1 MIDFTNVSFEG
12 IAIHNVGNKVRD
24 EGIKIANKDI
34 FFEDDETT
42 SYLLRYFLM
51 PFNDNE
57 VYNFCHPSDLSL
69 NEIYTYAKRIFDTPQ
84 NLYNISID
92 IAKHLY
98 EKSTHPKIDG
108 GEFCICYFKDCVF
121 NNETVDAIGLFKS
134 EEKDDFLKFDG
145 KKNNYTIKH
154 ENGINVNKLD
164 KGCMI
169 FNSSEDS
176 GFQLCITGGNK
187 SSDTQYWKND
197 FLNIKPA
204 SDNYHHTKDFL
215 SVTREYLTKQLSE
228 EFEVSKADKIDLLNR
243 SVAYF
248 KANEKFEKNDF
259 ENEVIQDKK
268 MIKSFRTFNETY
280 SAENDLE
287 IADSFDISSQALKKQ
302 ARIFK
307 SVLKLDKNF
316 HIYIHGDRELIEQGM
331 DKDGRKFYKIY
342 FKEES

>member
-57 VYNFCHPSDLSL
+57 VYNFCHPSDLNL

-84 NLYNISID
+84 NLYDVSID

-145 KKNNYTIKH
+145 KKNNYTVKH
-154 ENGINVNKLD
+154 EHGINVNKLD

-169 FNSSEDS
+169 FKSSEDD
-176 GFQLCITGGNK
+176 GYQVCITGSNK

-204 SDNYHHTKDFL
+204 SDNYHQTKDFL
-215 SVTREYLTKQLSE
+215 SVTREYVTKQLSE

-248 KANEKFEKNDF
+248 KANDKFEKNDF
-259 ENEVIQDKK
+259 ENEVIQDKQ

-280 SAENDLE
+280 SAENDIE

>member
-34 FFEDDETT
+34 YFEDDETT

-57 VYNFCHPSDLSL
+57 VYNFCHPSDLNL
-69 NEIYTYAKRIFDTPQ
+69 NEIYTYAKRIFNTPQ